1 MVVSAIRQV
10 VYISQATGTFTESE
24 LSELVEVSRRNNKK
38 HRITGAMLYLEN
50 AFIQVIEGEDAAIG
64 QLLEKLRT
72 DTRHENIVVLSDKPA
87 QARNF
92 QSWSMGIVKAAE
104 ADRPEVLEELR
115 LASTANGGSEEG
127 SNIMPVSQTLMM
139 MRRLYDTGNVLQ
151 RAQGHPPQVH

>member
-24 LSELVEVSRRNNKK
+24 LNDLVEVSRRNNKK
-38 HRITGAMLYLEN
+38 HCITGAMLHLEN

-64 QLLEKLRT
+64 QLLEELHT
-72 DTRHENIVVLSDKPA
+72 DIRHQNIAVLSDKLA

-92 QSWSMGIVKAAE
+92 QNWSMGIVKAAE

-139 MRRLYDTGNVLQ
+139 MRRLYDTSNVLQ
-151 RAQGHPPQVH
+151 KAQGHSSY

>member
-24 LSELVEVSRRNNKK
+24 LNDLVEVSRRKNKK
-38 HRITGAMLYLEN
+38 HGITGALLYLEN

-64 QLLEKLRT
+64 QLLEELHT
-72 DTRHENIVVLSDKPA
+72 DIRHQNIAVLSDKLA

-92 QSWSMGIVKAAE
+92 QNWSMGIVKAAE

-139 MRRLYDTGNVLQ
+139 MRRLYDTSNVLQ
-151 RAQGHPPQVH
+151 KAQGHSSY